1 VSAAGRTVF
10 SLSEDETFALGR
22 RTGQS
27 LRPGSL
33 VVLQGELGAGKTVF
47 ARGVAAGLGIAE
59 SEVSSPTFTLVQEY
73 RGGRLPLFHA
83 DLYRL
88 EAADEI
94 GALGIDDMLQG
105 GGIVLVEWGERL
117 PGHLRRGATTVRF
130 EDLGED
136 ARRILVESEPE
147 ADEWIEDA

>member
-1 VSAAGRTVF
+1 VSTSSRTVF
-10 SLSEDETFALGR
+10 SLCEDETFALGR
-22 RTGQS
+22 RTGQA
-27 LRPGSL
+27 LRRGSL

-47 ARGVAAGLGIAE
+47 ARGVAVGLGIPEA
-59 SEVSSPTFTLVQEY
+59 EVSSPTFTLVQEY

-88 EAADEI
+88 EAEAEI
-94 GALGIDDMLQG
+94 GVLGIEDMLQAG
-105 GGIVLVEWGERL
+105 GVVLVEWGERL

-136 ARRILVESEPE
+136 ARRIHMESDPE
-147 ADEWIEDA
+147 ESWLEDA

>member
-1 VSAAGRTVF
+1 MSTSSRTVF
-10 SLSEDETFALGR
+10 SLCEDETFALGR
-22 RTGQS
+22 RTGQA
-27 LRPGSL
+27 LRRGSL

-47 ARGVAAGLGIAE
+47 ARGVAVGLGIPEA
-59 SEVSSPTFTLVQEY
+59 EVSSPTFTLVQEY

-88 EAADEI
+88 EAEAEI
-94 GALGIDDMLQG
+94 GVLGIEDMLQAG
-105 GGIVLVEWGERL
+105 GVVLVEWGERL

-136 ARRILVESEPE
+136 ARRIHMESDPE
-147 ADEWIEDA
+147 ESWLEDA

>member
-1 VSAAGRTVF
+1 MSGGARTVF
-10 SLSEDETFALGR
+10 SLCEDETFALGR
-22 RTGQS
+22 RTGKV

-47 ARGVAAGLGIAE
+47 ARGVAVGLGIPE
-59 SEVSSPTFTLVQEY
+59 SDVSSPTFTLVQEY

-88 EAADEI
+88 DAEAEM
-94 GALGIDDMLQG
+94 GALGIEDMLQG
-105 GGIVLVEWGERL
+105 GGVVLVEWGERL
-117 PGHLRRGATTVRF
+117 PVHLRRGATTVRF

-136 ARRILVESEPE
+136 ARRIHVESEPE
-147 ADEWIEDA
+147 NGWLEDA

>member
-1 VSAAGRTVF
+1 MSGAARTVF
-10 SLSEDETFALGR
+10 SLCEDETFALGR
-22 RTGQS
+22 RTGKA
-27 LRPGSL
+27 LRGGSL

-47 ARGVAAGLGIAE
+47 ARGVAVGLGIPEA
-59 SEVSSPTFTLVQEY
+59 EVSSPTFTLVQEY

-88 EAADEI
+88 EADADM
-94 GALGIDDMLQG
+94 GALGIEDMLQAG
-105 GGIVLVEWGERL
+105 GVVVVEWGERL

-136 ARRILVESEPE
+136 ARRIHVESEPE
-147 ADEWIEDA
+147 DGWLEDA

>member
-1 VSAAGRTVF
+1 MSTVF

-22 RTGQS
+22 RTGQT
-27 LRPGSL
+27 LRAGSL

-88 EAADEI
+88 EGEREME
-94 GALGIDDMLQG
+94 ALGIDAMLQG
-105 GGIVLVEWGERL
+105 GGAVLVEWGERL
-117 PGHLRRGATTVRF
+117 PGHLRRGATIVRF
-130 EDLGED
+130 EDLGAD
-136 ARRILVESEPE
+136 ARRIHVESEP
-147 ADEWIEDA
+147 IEDPWVEDA

>member
-1 VSAAGRTVF
+1 MSQTTRTVF

-22 RTGQS
+22 RTGSS

-47 ARGVAAGLGIAE
+47 ARGVAVGLGIAE

-73 RGGRLPLFHA
+73 GGGRLPLYHA

-88 EAADEI
+88 EGADEI
-94 GALGIDDMLQG
+94 GALGIEHLLQRG
-105 GGIVLVEWGERL
+105 GVVLVEWGERL
-117 PGHLRRGATTVRF
+117 PPHLRRGATTVSF
-130 EDLGED
+130 EDIGED
-136 ARRILVESEPE
+136 ARRIALDVDS
-147 ADEWIEDA
+147 ADDWFEDA

>member
-1 VSAAGRTVF
+1 MRMVF
-10 SLSEDETFALGR
+10 SLCEDETFALGR
-22 RTGQS
+22 RTGRA

-47 ARGVAAGLGIAE
+47 ARGVAVGLGIPE
-59 SEVSSPTFTLVQEY
+59 SDVSSPTFTLVQEY

-88 EAADEI
+88 EAEAEI
-94 GALGIDDMLQG
+94 GALGIEDMLQG
-105 GGIVLVEWGERL
+105 GGVVLVEWGERL
-117 PGHLRRGATTVRF
+117 PAHLRRGATTVRF

-136 ARRILVESEPE
+136 ARRIHVDSEP
-147 ADEWIEDA
+147 DKGWLEDA

>member
-1 VSAAGRTVF
+1 VSTSSRTVF
-10 SLSEDETFALGR
+10 SLCEDETFALGR
-22 RTGQS
+22 RTGQA
-27 LRPGSL
+27 LRRGSL

-47 ARGVAAGLGIAE
+47 ARGVAVGLGIPEA
-59 SEVSSPTFTLVQEY
+59 SSPTFTLVQEY

-88 EAADEI
+88 EAEAEI
-94 GALGIDDMLQG
+94 GVLGIEDMLQAG
-105 GGIVLVEWGERL
+105 GVVLVEWGERL

-136 ARRILVESEPE
+136 ARRIHMESDPE
-147 ADEWIEDA
+147 ESWLEDA

>member
-1 VSAAGRTVF
+1 MSTVF

-22 RTGQS
+22 RTGQT

-88 EAADEI
+88 EGEQEI
-94 GALGIDDMLQG
+94 EALGIDAMLQG
-105 GGIVLVEWGERL
+105 GGAVLVEWGERL
-117 PGHLRRGATTVRF
+117 PGHLRRGATVVHF

-136 ARRILVESEPE
+136 ARRIHVEKEPAE
-147 ADEWIEDA
+147 DAWIEDA

>member
-1 VSAAGRTVF
+1 MSRPQRTVF

-22 RTGQS
+22 RTGQT

-47 ARGVAAGLGIAE
+47 ARGVAVGLGIPE
-59 SEVSSPTFTLVQEY
+59 GEVSSPTFTLVQEY
-73 RGGRLPLFHA
+73 AGGRLPLFHA

-88 EAADEI
+88 EDPHEI
-94 GALGIDDMLQG
+94 GALGIDHMLQG
-105 GGIVLVEWGERL
+105 GGVVLVEWGERL
-117 PGHLRRGATTVRF
+117 PPHLRRGATTVRF

-136 ARRILVESEPE
+136 ARRIHVESDPE
-147 ADEWIEDA
+147 REDWVEDA

>member
-1 VSAAGRTVF
+1 MSKPIRTVF

-22 RTGQS
+22 RTGS
-27 LRPGSL
+27 ALRPGSL

-47 ARGVAAGLGIAE
+47 ARGVAVGLGIAE

-73 RGGRLPLFHA
+73 GGGRLPLFHA

-88 EAADEI
+88 EEIDEI
-94 GALGIDDMLQG
+94 GALGIEHMLQRG
-105 GGIVLVEWGERL
+105 GVVLVEWGERL
-117 PGHLRRGATTVRF
+117 PQHLKRGATTVSF

-136 ARRILVESEPE
+136 TRRIQVDVDPGE
-147 ADEWIEDA
+147 EWFEDA

>member
-1 VSAAGRTVF
+1 VF
-10 SLSEDETFALGR
+10 SLSEDETFAFGR
-22 RTGQS
+22 RTGQT

-47 ARGVAAGLGIAE
+47 ARGVAVGLGIAE

-88 EAADEI
+88 EAEREI
-94 GALGIDDMLQG
+94 DALGIDAMLQSG
-105 GGIVLVEWGERL
+105 GVVLVEWGERL

-136 ARRILVESEPE
+136 ARRIHVE
-147 ADEWIEDA
+147 DERDEDTWVEDA

>member
-1 VSAAGRTVF
+1 MSGGARMVF
-10 SLSEDETFALGR
+10 SLCEDETFALGK
-22 RTGQS
+22 RTGRA

-47 ARGVAAGLGIAE
+47 ARGVAVGLGIPE
-59 SEVSSPTFTLVQEY
+59 SDVSSPTFTLVQEY

-88 EAADEI
+88 EAEAEI
-94 GALGIDDMLQG
+94 GALGIEDMLQG
-105 GGIVLVEWGERL
+105 GGVVLVEWGERL
-117 PGHLRRGATTVRF
+117 PTHLRRGATTVRF

-136 ARRILVESEPE
+136 ARRIHVDSEP
-147 ADEWIEDA
+147 DSSWLEDA